1 MGEFITKQGLAKL
14 KQELGDLVKY
24 KRPEIA
30 ERIKEAVALG
40 ELTENAEYA
49 EAKDQQGFIEG
60 RISEIEN
67 TLRTVRIVSATPR
80 GRSFVQI
87 GCAVH
92 LNSLRGRGR
101 RTFMIRGKGEGRP
114 EKGEISSD
122 SPIGQAILGQK
133 VGDEVEVPTP
143 AGNKRFKII
152 RIA

>member
-1 MGEFITKQGLAKL
+1 MRDLITKHGFAKL
-14 KQELGDLVKY
+14 KQELADLVKY

-40 ELTENAEYA
+40 DLTENAEYA

-67 TLRTVRIVSATPR
+67 VLRTVHVVSATPR

-92 LNSLRGRGR
+92 LASFTGRGR
-101 RTFMIRGKGEGRP
+101 KTFMIRGKGEARP

-133 VGDEVEVPTP
+133 VGDEVTVPTP

>member
-1 MGEFITKQGLAKL
+1 MGDFITKQGLAKL
-14 KQELGDLVKY
+14 KQELEDLVKH

-30 ERIKEAVALG
+30 EEIKEAVALG
-40 ELTENAEYA
+40 DLTENAEYA
-49 EAKDQQGFIEG
+49 EAKDKQGFIEG
-60 RISEIEN
+60 RISEIES
-67 TLRTVRIVSATPR
+67 TLRVVSVVPAIPR

-87 GCAVH
+87 GCSVH
-92 LNSLRGRGR
+92 LASTRGGGAK
-101 RTFMIRGKGEGRP
+101 TYMIRGKGEGRP

-143 AGNKRFKII
+143 AGNKKFKII